1 MAKNKKKKKSHNRF
15 NIIYIVIAIVIIL
28 ITGISCFCIINN
40 KKDMEL
46 SYNQF
51 VGYMKNNEVKSVKY
65 SQEKEY
71 IVGELSNGKTF
82 KVENPQT
89 DDFKKEMLEYCYKRM
104 NNEFPSITIHQVK
117 RWLAW
122 LEKQGEQKPAW
133 SEEDEYVYNEILKR
147 VDDKKLYEHDLEYI
161 YKWLKLLKSQNTVI
175 WQKGN

>member
-1 MAKNKKKKKSHNRF
+1 MAKNKKKKKKKSHNRF

-89 DDFKKEMLEYCYKRM
+89 DDFKKEMLEYNVDVENITTISAETLVTLFSLTVMLIFFYFVIGWIKYCYK
-104 NNEFPSITIHQVK
+104 NP
-117 RWLAW
+117 
-122 LEKQGEQKPAW
+122 
-133 SEEDEYVYNEILKR
+133 
-147 VDDKKLYEHDLEYI
+147 
-161 YKWLKLLKSQNTVI
+161 
-175 WQKGN
+175 